1 MIIVGMSGPLLG
13 QSCQAHSYSVEG
25 DLKPELASLEFRL
38 GPIDTQGRH
47 LVLTSPAV
55 LGYCVE
61 GNLEHKLAFLNSRLD
76 LNDGQVRTLV
86 LTTP

>member
-1 MIIVGMSGPLLG
+1 MIIVVCRGPILG
-13 QSCQAHSYSVEG
+13 QSCQAHSYGVEG
-25 DLKPELASLEFRL
+25 DLKPELASLELRL
-38 GPIDTQGRH
+38 GPNDTQGRQ

-61 GNLEHKLAFLNSRLD
+61 GNLEHKLAFLESRLD

>member
-1 MIIVGMSGPLLG
+1 M
-13 QSCQAHSYSVEG
+13 
-25 DLKPELASLEFRL
+25 
-38 GPIDTQGRH
+38 
-47 LVLTSPAV
+47 TSPAV

-61 GNLEHKLAFLNSRLD
+61 GNLEHKLAFLESRLD